1 MWGSLALHIAS
12 SSRVT
17 VPIELVNIVATQLLY
32 VPSIVNVEANRLLR
46 IATWRR
52 AIERKAM

>member
-1 MWGSLALHIAS
+1 MWVSLSLHIAS